1 MQWNPAE
8 RNGGPL
14 RNGERYMRAHNVL
27 DRIIVLVL
35 GVGAAVATWPVSPG
49 ELPTGVE
56 VGTRILVFDM
66 YDQHLGCVND
76 RFDLHVE
83 VAYTFKVTTTPQGEA
98 AFHDVLRE
106 SITGKLTS
114 KSTGAVWTRVGAVS
128 PSVDR
133 STGGGMLKWAYM
145 GSFVR
150 DSEPTI
156 RTREV
161 AHTSYDGNGILRAEW
176 YQFDC
181 LASEVLSS

>member
-1 MQWNPAE
+1 M
-8 RNGGPL
+8 G
-14 RNGERYMRAHNVL
+14 AHK
-27 DRIIVLVL
+27 VL
-35 GVGAAVATWPVSPG
+35 GRIAVAVLGMGVAVAAWPVSAG
-49 ELPTGVE
+49 ELPPGVE
-56 VGTRILVFDM
+56 VGTRILVFDV

-83 VAYTFKVTTTPQGEA
+83 LAYTFKVTTTPQGEA
-98 AFHDVLRE
+98 AFHDVLKE
-106 SITGKLTS
+106 GITGKLTS

-133 STGGGMLKWAYM
+133 STGGGMLNWAFV

-156 RTREV
+156 RAREV

-176 YQFDC
+176 YQLDC
-181 LASEVLSS
+181 

>member
-1 MQWNPAE
+1 M
-8 RNGGPL
+8 
-14 RNGERYMRAHNVL
+14 VL
-27 DRIIVLVL
+27 LVL
-35 GVGAAVATWPVSPG
+35 GMGVALAAWPASLEG
-49 ELPTGVE
+49 LPPGVE

-66 YDQHLGCVND
+66 YDQYLGCLND

-83 VAYTFKVTTTPQGEA
+83 LAYTFRVTTTPQGEA
-98 AFHDVLRE
+98 AYYDVLKDG
-106 SITGKLTS
+106 ITGKLTS

-133 STGGGMLKWAYM
+133 STGGGMLNWGYT

-156 RTREV
+156 RAREV

-176 YQFDC
+176 YQLDC
-181 LASEVLSS
+181 